1 MPKNNASSGCAKT
14 IYTSGCADDS
24 VQRSQSVSWQICYW
38 PRGLKHYEQ
47 STTIDH
53 GHHLKTQAGLTC
65 FQPNRPSLTESPAV
79 TAPIRIVR
87 GKELALTELKRLSQR
102 TGNFSQDDAQER
114 VNSILCS
121 VRERGDQAILDFTE
135 RFDGYRPEALA
146 VPEASLEAAWTT
158 LPQDLRDALE
168 LAHRRITDFHQRQ
181 RPADIAVTGPHG
193 EQLGRRWRP
202 VARAGLYVP
211 GGRAAYPSTVLMNAV
226 PARVAGVKELMIC
239 SPGRRDGTVNPA
251 VLAAAHLAGIKTV
264 FAIGGAQAIAAMAY
278 GSESVPSVDV
288 ISGPGNLYVTLAKQA
303 VYGLVGIDSL
313 AGPSEVLVIADH
325 SAKTDQVAA
334 DLLAQAEHDPMA
346 AAVLITTDPSLGDK
360 IVDELSHQLVNH
372 PRREICEASLR
383 DWGLVVICDDLET
396 CALLSDSFAPE
407 HLELLV
413 ERPEPLAD
421 RIQNA
426 GAIFLGPWSPEAV
439 GDYLAGPNHTL
450 PTCGAARFSGALS
463 VETFMRHT
471 SLIGFNRAALEAT
484 GSAVQELASSEGLH
498 SHAESVRR
506 RLS

>member
-1 MPKNNASSGCAKT
+1 M
-14 IYTSGCADDS
+14 
-24 VQRSQSVSWQICYW
+24 SQ
-38 PRGLKHYEQ
+38 
-47 STTIDH
+47 
-53 GHHLKTQAGLTC
+53 
-65 FQPNRPSLTESPAV
+65 PAV
-79 TAPIRIVR
+79 APLRIVR
-87 GKELALTELKRLSQR
+87 DPEQAQTELQRLSSR
-102 TGNFSQDDAQER
+102 TAQTQQSEARER
-114 VNSILCS
+114 VDAILAA
-121 VRERGDQAILDFTE
+121 VRDRGDAAIADFTE
-135 RFDGYRPEALA
+135 QFDGFRPLPMA
-146 VPEASLEAAWTT
+146 VPQEELEQAWTT
-158 LPQDLRDALE
+158 LPTNLRDALE

-181 RPADIAVTGPHG
+181 RPADLAVTGPHG

-202 VARAGLYVP
+202 VQRAGLYVP

-226 PARVAGVKELMIC
+226 PARVAGVKELVIC
-239 SPGRRDGTVNPA
+239 SPAGRDGKVNPV
-251 VLAAAHLAGIKTV
+251 VLAAAHLAGVKTV
-264 FAIGGAQAIAAMAY
+264 FRLGGAQAIAAMAY
-278 GSESVPSVDV
+278 GSESVPKVDV

-303 VYGLVGIDSL
+303 VYGQVAIDSL

-325 SAKTDQVAA
+325 SAQPDQVAA
-334 DLLAQAEHDPMA
+334 DLLAQAEHDPLA
-346 AAVLITTDPSLGDK
+346 AAVLITTDHALADG
-360 IVDELSHQLVNH
+360 INAAVAEQLTNH
-372 PRREICEASLR
+372 PRREICEAALR
-383 DWGLVVICDDLET
+383 DWGLVVVCDDLES
-396 CALLSDSFAPE
+396 CARLSDSFAPE

-484 GSAVQELASSEGLH
+484 GSAVQELATSEGLH

>member
-1 MPKNNASSGCAKT
+1 M
-14 IYTSGCADDS
+14 
-24 VQRSQSVSWQICYW
+24 SQ
-38 PRGLKHYEQ
+38 
-47 STTIDH
+47 
-53 GHHLKTQAGLTC
+53 
-65 FQPNRPSLTESPAV
+65 PAV
-79 TAPIRIVR
+79 APLRIVR
-87 GKELALTELKRLSQR
+87 DLDRAQTELKRLSSR
-102 TGNFSQDDAQER
+102 TTQTQQGEARER
-114 VNSILCS
+114 VEDILKA
-121 VRERGDQAILDFTE
+121 VRDRGDAAIADFTE
-135 RFDGYRPEALA
+135 RFDGFRPEPMAVSPEAL
-146 VPEASLEAAWTT
+146 EQAWTS
-158 LPQDLRDALE
+158 LPTNLRDALE

-181 RPADIAVTGPHG
+181 RPTDLAVTGPHG

-202 VARAGLYVP
+202 VERAGLYVP

-226 PARVAGVKELMIC
+226 PARVAGVKDVVIC
-239 SPGRRDGTVNPA
+239 SPAGRDGAVNPV
-251 VLAAAHLAGIKTV
+251 VLAAAHLAGVKTV
-264 FAIGGAQAIAAMAY
+264 FRLGGAQAVAAMAY
-278 GSESVPSVDV
+278 GSESVPKVDV

-303 VYGLVGIDSL
+303 VYGQVAIYSL

-325 SAKTDQVAA
+325 SAKPDQVAA
-334 DLLAQAEHDPMA
+334 DLLAQAEHDPLA
-346 AAVLITTDPSLGDK
+346 AAVLITTDLALADG
-360 IVDELSHQLVNH
+360 INAAVAEQLADH
-372 PRREICEASLR
+372 PRQEICEAALR
-383 DWGLVVICDDLET
+383 DWGLVVVCGDLES
-396 CALLSDSFAPE
+396 CARLSDSFAPE

-484 GSAVQELASSEGLH
+484 GSAVQELATSEGLH

>member
-1 MPKNNASSGCAKT
+1 M
-14 IYTSGCADDS
+14 
-24 VQRSQSVSWQICYW
+24 SQ
-38 PRGLKHYEQ
+38 
-47 STTIDH
+47 
-53 GHHLKTQAGLTC
+53 
-65 FQPNRPSLTESPAV
+65 PAV
-79 TAPIRIVR
+79 APLRIVR
-87 GKELALTELKRLSQR
+87 DPEQAQTELQRLSSR
-102 TGNFSQDDAQER
+102 TTQTRQSEARER
-114 VNSILCS
+114 VEAILAA
-121 VRERGDQAILDFTE
+121 VRDRGDAAIAQFTE
-135 RFDGYRPEALA
+135 RFDGFRPVPMA
-146 VPEASLEAAWTT
+146 VPQDALEQAWTS
-158 LPQDLRDALE
+158 LPTNLRDALE

-181 RPADIAVTGPHG
+181 RPADLAVTGPHG

-202 VARAGLYVP
+202 VERAGLYVP

-226 PARVAGVKELMIC
+226 PARVAGVKDVVIC
-239 SPGRRDGTVNPA
+239 SPAGRDGAVNPV
-251 VLAAAHLAGIKTV
+251 VLAAAHLAGVKTV
-264 FAIGGAQAIAAMAY
+264 FRLGGAQAVAAMAY
-278 GSESVPSVDV
+278 GSDSVPKVDV

-303 VYGLVGIDSL
+303 VYGQVAIDSL

-325 SAKTDQVAA
+325 SAKPDQVAA
-334 DLLAQAEHDPMA
+334 DLLAQAEHDPLA
-346 AAVLITTDPSLGDK
+346 AAVLITTDPALADG
-360 IVDELSHQLVNH
+360 INAAVAEQLADH
-372 PRREICEASLR
+372 PRQEICEAALR
-383 DWGLVVICDDLET
+383 DWGLVVVCDDLES
-396 CALLSDSFAPE
+396 CARLSDSFAPE

-421 RIQNA
+421 RIENA

-484 GSAVQELASSEGLH
+484 GSAVQELATSEGLH

>member
-1 MPKNNASSGCAKT
+1 M
-14 IYTSGCADDS
+14 
-24 VQRSQSVSWQICYW
+24 SQ
-38 PRGLKHYEQ
+38 
-47 STTIDH
+47 
-53 GHHLKTQAGLTC
+53 
-65 FQPNRPSLTESPAV
+65 PAV
-79 TAPIRIVR
+79 APLRIVR
-87 GKELALTELKRLSQR
+87 DLDRAQRELKRLSSR
-102 TGNFSQDDAQER
+102 TTQTQQGEARER
-114 VNSILCS
+114 VEAILTA
-121 VRERGDQAILDFTE
+121 VRDRGDAAIADFTE
-135 RFDGYRPEALA
+135 RFDGFRPEPMAVSPEAL
-146 VPEASLEAAWTT
+146 EQAWTS
-158 LPQDLRDALE
+158 LPTNLRDALE

-181 RPADIAVTGPHG
+181 RPADLAVTGPHG

-202 VARAGLYVP
+202 VERAGLYVP

-226 PARVAGVKELMIC
+226 PARVAGVKDVVIC
-239 SPGRRDGTVNPA
+239 SPAGRDGAVNPV
-251 VLAAAHLAGIKTV
+251 VLAAAHLAGVKTV
-264 FAIGGAQAIAAMAY
+264 FRLGGAQAVAAMAY
-278 GSESVPSVDV
+278 GSESVPKVDV

-303 VYGLVGIDSL
+303 VYGQVAIDSL

-325 SAKTDQVAA
+325 SAKPDQVAA
-334 DLLAQAEHDPMA
+334 DLLAQAEHDPLA
-346 AAVLITTDPSLGDK
+346 AAVLITTDPALADG
-360 IVDELSHQLVNH
+360 INAAVAEQLADH
-372 PRREICEASLR
+372 PRQEICEAALR
-383 DWGLVVICDDLET
+383 DWGLVVVCDDLES
-396 CALLSDSFAPE
+396 CARLSDSFAPE

-484 GSAVQELASSEGLH
+484 GSAVQELATSEGLH

>member
-1 MPKNNASSGCAKT
+1 M
-14 IYTSGCADDS
+14 
-24 VQRSQSVSWQICYW
+24 SQ
-38 PRGLKHYEQ
+38 
-47 STTIDH
+47 
-53 GHHLKTQAGLTC
+53 
-65 FQPNRPSLTESPAV
+65 PAV
-79 TAPIRIVR
+79 APLRIVR
-87 GKELALTELKRLSQR
+87 DLDQAQTELQRLSSR
-102 TGNFSQDDAQER
+102 TTQTQQGEARER
-114 VNSILCS
+114 VEAILAA
-121 VRERGDQAILDFTE
+121 VRDRGDAAIADFTE
-135 RFDGYRPEALA
+135 RFDGFRPEPMAVSPEAL
-146 VPEASLEAAWTT
+146 EQAWTS
-158 LPQDLRDALE
+158 LPTNLRDALE

-181 RPADIAVTGPHG
+181 RPADLAVTGPHG

-202 VARAGLYVP
+202 VERAGLYVP

-226 PARVAGVKELMIC
+226 PARVAGVKDVVIC
-239 SPGRRDGTVNPA
+239 SPAGRDGAVNPV
-251 VLAAAHLAGIKTV
+251 VLAAAHLAGVKTV
-264 FAIGGAQAIAAMAY
+264 FRLGGAQAVAAMAF
-278 GSESVPSVDV
+278 GSESVPKVDV

-303 VYGLVGIDSL
+303 VYGQVAIDSL

-325 SAKTDQVAA
+325 SAIPDQVAA
-334 DLLAQAEHDPMA
+334 DLLAQAEHDPLA
-346 AAVLITTDPSLGDK
+346 AAVLITTDPALADG
-360 IVDELSHQLVNH
+360 INAAVAEQLADH
-372 PRREICEASLR
+372 PRQEICEAALR
-383 DWGLVVICDDLET
+383 DWGLVVVCNDLES
-396 CALLSDSFAPE
+396 CARLSDSFAPE

-484 GSAVQELASSEGLH
+484 GSAVQELATSEGLH

>member
-1 MPKNNASSGCAKT
+1 M
-14 IYTSGCADDS
+14 
-24 VQRSQSVSWQICYW
+24 SQ
-38 PRGLKHYEQ
+38 
-47 STTIDH
+47 
-53 GHHLKTQAGLTC
+53 
-65 FQPNRPSLTESPAV
+65 PAV
-79 TAPIRIVR
+79 APLRIVR
-87 GKELALTELKRLSQR
+87 DLDRAQTELKRLSSR
-102 TGNFSQDDAQER
+102 TTQTQQGEARER
-114 VNSILCS
+114 VEAILAA
-121 VRERGDQAILDFTE
+121 VRDRGDAAIADFTE
-135 RFDGYRPEALA
+135 RFDGFRPEPMAVSPEAL
-146 VPEASLEAAWTT
+146 EQAWTS
-158 LPQDLRDALE
+158 LPTNLRDALE
-168 LAHRRITDFHQRQ
+168 LAHRRIADFHQRQ
-181 RPADIAVTGPHG
+181 RPADLAVTGPHG

-202 VARAGLYVP
+202 VERAGLYVP

-226 PARVAGVKELMIC
+226 PARVAGVKDVVIC
-239 SPGRRDGTVNPA
+239 SPAGRDGAVNPV
-251 VLAAAHLAGIKTV
+251 VLAAAHLAGVKTV
-264 FAIGGAQAIAAMAY
+264 FRLGGAQAVAAMAY
-278 GSESVPSVDV
+278 GSESVPKVDV

-303 VYGLVGIDSL
+303 VYGQVAIDSL

-325 SAKTDQVAA
+325 SAKPDQVAA
-334 DLLAQAEHDPMA
+334 DLLAQAEHDPLA
-346 AAVLITTDPSLGDK
+346 AAVLITTDPALADG
-360 IVDELSHQLVNH
+360 INAAVAEQLADH
-372 PRREICEASLR
+372 PRQEICEAALR
-383 DWGLVVICDDLET
+383 DWGLVVVCDDLES
-396 CALLSDSFAPE
+396 CARLSDSFAPE

-484 GSAVQELASSEGLH
+484 GSAVQELATSEGLH

>member
-1 MPKNNASSGCAKT
+1 MRDLDRA
-14 IYTSGCADDS
+14 
-24 VQRSQSVSWQICYW
+24 Q
-38 PRGLKHYEQ
+38 
-47 STTIDH
+47 
-53 GHHLKTQAGLTC
+53 
-65 FQPNRPSLTESPAV
+65 
-79 TAPIRIVR
+79 
-87 GKELALTELKRLSQR
+87 TELKRLSSR
-102 TGNFSQDDAQER
+102 TTQTQQGEARER
-114 VNSILCS
+114 VEAILKAVCD
-121 VRERGDQAILDFTE
+121 RGDAAIADFTE
-135 RFDGYRPEALA
+135 RFDGFRPEPMAVSPEAL
-146 VPEASLEAAWTT
+146 EQAWTS
-158 LPQDLRDALE
+158 LPTNLRDALE

-181 RPADIAVTGPHG
+181 RPADLAVTGPHG

-202 VARAGLYVP
+202 VERAGLYVP

-226 PARVAGVKELMIC
+226 PARVAGVKDVVIC
-239 SPGRRDGTVNPA
+239 SPAGRDGAVNPV
-251 VLAAAHLAGIKTV
+251 VLAAAHLAGVKTV
-264 FAIGGAQAIAAMAY
+264 FRLGGAQAVAAMAY
-278 GSESVPSVDV
+278 GSESVPKVDV

-303 VYGLVGIDSL
+303 VYGQVAIDSL

-325 SAKTDQVAA
+325 SAKPDQVAA
-334 DLLAQAEHDPMA
+334 DLLAQAEHDPLA
-346 AAVLITTDPSLGDK
+346 AAVLITTDPALADG
-360 IVDELSHQLVNH
+360 INAAVAEQLADH
-372 PRREICEASLR
+372 PRQEICEAALR
-383 DWGLVVICDDLET
+383 DWGLVVVCDDLES
-396 CALLSDSFAPE
+396 CARLSDSFAPE

-484 GSAVQELASSEGLH
+484 GSAVQELATSEGLH

>member
-1 MPKNNASSGCAKT
+1 M
-14 IYTSGCADDS
+14 
-24 VQRSQSVSWQICYW
+24 SQ
-38 PRGLKHYEQ
+38 
-47 STTIDH
+47 
-53 GHHLKTQAGLTC
+53 
-65 FQPNRPSLTESPAV
+65 PAV
-79 TAPIRIVR
+79 APLRIVR
-87 GKELALTELKRLSQR
+87 DPEQAQTELQRLSSR
-102 TGNFSQDDAQER
+102 TAQTQQSEARDRVDA
-114 VNSILCS
+114 ILAA
-121 VRERGDQAILDFTE
+121 VRNRGDAAIADFTE
-135 RFDGYRPEALA
+135 QFDGFRPLPMA
-146 VPEASLEAAWTT
+146 VPQEELEQAWTT
-158 LPQDLRDALE
+158 LPTNLRDALE

-181 RPADIAVTGPHG
+181 RPADLAVTGPHG

-202 VARAGLYVP
+202 VQRAGLYVP

-226 PARVAGVKELMIC
+226 PARVAGVKELVIC
-239 SPGRRDGTVNPA
+239 SPAARDGKVNPV
-251 VLAAAHLAGIKTV
+251 VLAAAHLAGVKTV
-264 FAIGGAQAIAAMAY
+264 FRLGGAQAIAAMAY
-278 GSESVPSVDV
+278 GSESVPKVDV

-303 VYGLVGIDSL
+303 VYGQVAIDSL

-325 SAKTDQVAA
+325 SAQPDQVAA
-334 DLLAQAEHDPMA
+334 DLLAQAEHDPLA
-346 AAVLITTDPSLGDK
+346 AAVLITTDHALADG
-360 IVDELSHQLVNH
+360 INAAVAEQLTNH
-372 PRREICEASLR
+372 PRREICEAALR
-383 DWGLVVICDDLET
+383 DWGLVVVCDDLES
-396 CALLSDSFAPE
+396 CARLSDSFAPE

-484 GSAVQELASSEGLH
+484 GSAVQELATSEGLH

>member
-1 MPKNNASSGCAKT
+1 M
-14 IYTSGCADDS
+14 
-24 VQRSQSVSWQICYW
+24 SQ
-38 PRGLKHYEQ
+38 
-47 STTIDH
+47 
-53 GHHLKTQAGLTC
+53 
-65 FQPNRPSLTESPAV
+65 PAV
-79 TAPIRIVR
+79 APLRIVR
-87 GKELALTELKRLSQR
+87 DLDRAQTELKRLSSR
-102 TGNFSQDDAQER
+102 TTQTQQGEARER
-114 VNSILCS
+114 VEAILTA
-121 VRERGDQAILDFTE
+121 VRDRGDAAIADFTE
-135 RFDGYRPEALA
+135 RFDGFRPEPMAVSPEAL
-146 VPEASLEAAWTT
+146 EQAWTS
-158 LPQDLRDALE
+158 LPTNLRDALE

-181 RPADIAVTGPHG
+181 RPTDLAVTGPHG

-202 VARAGLYVP
+202 VERAGLYVP

-226 PARVAGVKELMIC
+226 PARVAGVKDVVIC
-239 SPGRRDGTVNPA
+239 SPAGRDGAVNPV
-251 VLAAAHLAGIKTV
+251 VLAAAHLAGVKTV
-264 FAIGGAQAIAAMAY
+264 FRLGGAQAVAAMAY
-278 GSESVPSVDV
+278 GSESVPKVDV

-303 VYGLVGIDSL
+303 VYGQVAIDSL

-325 SAKTDQVAA
+325 SAKPDQVAA
-334 DLLAQAEHDPMA
+334 DLLAQAEHDPLA
-346 AAVLITTDPSLGDK
+346 AAVLITTDPALADG
-360 IVDELSHQLVNH
+360 INAAVAEQLADH
-372 PRREICEASLR
+372 PRQEICEAALR
-383 DWGLVVICDDLET
+383 DWGLVVVCDDLES
-396 CALLSDSFAPE
+396 CAHLSDSFAPE

-484 GSAVQELASSEGLH
+484 GSAVQELATSEGLH

>member
-1 MPKNNASSGCAKT
+1 M
-14 IYTSGCADDS
+14 
-24 VQRSQSVSWQICYW
+24 SQ
-38 PRGLKHYEQ
+38 
-47 STTIDH
+47 
-53 GHHLKTQAGLTC
+53 
-65 FQPNRPSLTESPAV
+65 PAV
-79 TAPIRIVR
+79 APLRIVR
-87 GKELALTELKRLSQR
+87 DLDRAQKELKRLSSR
-102 TGNFSQDDAQER
+102 TTQTQQGEARER
-114 VNSILCS
+114 VEAILAA
-121 VRERGDQAILDFTE
+121 VRDRGDAAIADFTE
-135 RFDGYRPEALA
+135 RFDGFRPEPMAVSPEAL
-146 VPEASLEAAWTT
+146 EQAWTS
-158 LPQDLRDALE
+158 LPTNLRDALE

-181 RPADIAVTGPHG
+181 RPTDLAVTGPHG
-193 EQLGRRWRP
+193 ERLGRRWRP
-202 VARAGLYVP
+202 VERAGLYVP

-226 PARVAGVKELMIC
+226 PARVAGVKDVVIC
-239 SPGRRDGTVNPA
+239 SPAGRDGAVNPV
-251 VLAAAHLAGIKTV
+251 VLAAAHLAGVKTV
-264 FAIGGAQAIAAMAY
+264 FRLGGAQAVAAMAY
-278 GSESVPSVDV
+278 GSESVPKVDV

-303 VYGLVGIDSL
+303 VYGQVAIDSL

-325 SAKTDQVAA
+325 SANSDQVAA
-334 DLLAQAEHDPMA
+334 DLLAQAEHDPLA
-346 AAVLITTDPSLGDK
+346 AAVLITTDPALADG
-360 IVDELSHQLVNH
+360 INAAVAEQLADH
-372 PRREICEASLR
+372 PRQEICEAALR
-383 DWGLVVICDDLET
+383 DWGLVVVCDDLES
-396 CALLSDSFAPE
+396 CARLSDSFAPE

-484 GSAVQELASSEGLH
+484 GSAVQELATSEGLH

>member
-1 MPKNNASSGCAKT
+1 M
-14 IYTSGCADDS
+14 
-24 VQRSQSVSWQICYW
+24 SQ
-38 PRGLKHYEQ
+38 
-47 STTIDH
+47 
-53 GHHLKTQAGLTC
+53 
-65 FQPNRPSLTESPAV
+65 PAV
-79 TAPIRIVR
+79 APLRSVR
-87 GKELALTELKRLSQR
+87 DLARAQTELERLSSR
-102 TGNFSQDDAQER
+102 TTQTQQGEARER
-114 VNSILCS
+114 VEAILAA
-121 VRERGDQAILDFTE
+121 VRDRGDASIADFTE
-135 RFDGYRPEALA
+135 RFDGFRPEPMAVSPEALEQA
-146 VPEASLEAAWTT
+146 WASLPTN
-158 LPQDLRDALE
+158 LRDALE

-181 RPADIAVTGPHG
+181 RPADLAVKGPHG

-202 VARAGLYVP
+202 VERAGLYVP

-226 PARVAGVKELMIC
+226 PARVAGVKDVVIC
-239 SPGRRDGTVNPA
+239 SPAGRDGAVNPV
-251 VLAAAHLAGIKTV
+251 VLAAAHLAGVKTV
-264 FAIGGAQAIAAMAY
+264 FRLGGAQAVAAMAY
-278 GSESVPSVDV
+278 GSESVPKVDV

-303 VYGLVGIDSL
+303 VYGQVAIDSL

-325 SAKTDQVAA
+325 SAQPDQVAA
-334 DLLAQAEHDPMA
+334 DLLAQAEHDPLA
-346 AAVLITTDPSLGDK
+346 AAVLITTDPALANG
-360 IVDELSHQLVNH
+360 INAAVAEQLANH
-372 PRREICEASLR
+372 PRQEICEAALR
-383 DWGLVVICDDLET
+383 DWGLVVVCGDLES
-396 CALLSDSFAPE
+396 CARLSDSFAPE

-471 SLIGFNRAALEAT
+471 SLIVFNRAALEAT
-484 GSAVQELASSEGLH
+484 GSAVQELATSEGLH

>member
-1 MPKNNASSGCAKT
+1 M
-14 IYTSGCADDS
+14 
-24 VQRSQSVSWQICYW
+24 SQ
-38 PRGLKHYEQ
+38 
-47 STTIDH
+47 
-53 GHHLKTQAGLTC
+53 
-65 FQPNRPSLTESPAV
+65 PAV
-79 TAPIRIVR
+79 APLRIVR
-87 GKELALTELKRLSQR
+87 DLDRAQTELKRLSSR
-102 TGNFSQDDAQER
+102 TTQTQQGEARER
-114 VNSILCS
+114 VKAILTA
-121 VRERGDQAILDFTE
+121 VRDRGDAAIADFTE
-135 RFDGYRPEALA
+135 RFDGFRPEPMAVSPEAL
-146 VPEASLEAAWTT
+146 EQAWTS
-158 LPQDLRDALE
+158 LPTNLRDALE

-181 RPADIAVTGPHG
+181 RPADLAVTGPHG

-202 VARAGLYVP
+202 VERAGLYVP

-226 PARVAGVKELMIC
+226 PARVAGVKDVVIC
-239 SPGRRDGTVNPA
+239 SPAGRDGAVNPV
-251 VLAAAHLAGIKTV
+251 VLAAAHLAGVKTV
-264 FAIGGAQAIAAMAY
+264 FRLGGAQAIAAMAY
-278 GSESVPSVDV
+278 GSESMPKVDV

-303 VYGLVGIDSL
+303 VYGQVAIDSL

-325 SAKTDQVAA
+325 SAKPDQVAA
-334 DLLAQAEHDPMA
+334 DLLAQAEHDPLA
-346 AAVLITTDPSLGDK
+346 AAVLITTDPALADG
-360 IVDELSHQLVNH
+360 INAAVAEQLTDH
-372 PRREICEASLR
+372 PRQEICEAALR
-383 DWGLVVICDDLET
+383 DWGLVVVCDDLES
-396 CALLSDSFAPE
+396 CARLSDSFAPE

-484 GSAVQELASSEGLH
+484 GSAVQELATSEGLH

>member
-1 MPKNNASSGCAKT
+1 M
-14 IYTSGCADDS
+14 
-24 VQRSQSVSWQICYW
+24 SQ
-38 PRGLKHYEQ
+38 
-47 STTIDH
+47 
-53 GHHLKTQAGLTC
+53 
-65 FQPNRPSLTESPAV
+65 PAV
-79 TAPIRIVR
+79 APLRIVR
-87 GKELALTELKRLSQR
+87 DLDQAQRELQRLSSR
-102 TGNFSQDDAQER
+102 TTQTQQGEARER
-114 VNSILCS
+114 VEAILTA
-121 VRERGDQAILDFTE
+121 VRDRGDAAIADFTE
-135 RFDGYRPEALA
+135 RFDGFRPEPMAVSPEAL
-146 VPEASLEAAWTT
+146 EQAWTS
-158 LPQDLRDALE
+158 LPTNLRDALE

-181 RPADIAVTGPHG
+181 RPADLAVTGPHG

-202 VARAGLYVP
+202 VERAGLYVP

-226 PARVAGVKELMIC
+226 PARVAGVKDVVIC
-239 SPGRRDGTVNPA
+239 SPAGRDGAVNPV
-251 VLAAAHLAGIKTV
+251 VLAAAHLAGVKTV
-264 FAIGGAQAIAAMAY
+264 FRLGGAQAVAAMAY
-278 GSESVPSVDV
+278 GSESVPKVDV

-303 VYGLVGIDSL
+303 VYGQVAIDSL

-325 SAKTDQVAA
+325 SAKPDQVAA
-334 DLLAQAEHDPMA
+334 DLLAQAEHDPLA
-346 AAVLITTDPSLGDK
+346 AAVLITTDPALADG
-360 IVDELSHQLVNH
+360 INAAVAEQLADH
-372 PRREICEASLR
+372 PRQEICEAALR
-383 DWGLVVICDDLET
+383 DWGLVVVCDDLES
-396 CALLSDSFAPE
+396 CARLSDSFAPE

-421 RIQNA
+421 RIENA

-484 GSAVQELASSEGLH
+484 GSAVQELATSEGLH

>member
-1 MPKNNASSGCAKT
+1 M
-14 IYTSGCADDS
+14 
-24 VQRSQSVSWQICYW
+24 SQ
-38 PRGLKHYEQ
+38 
-47 STTIDH
+47 
-53 GHHLKTQAGLTC
+53 
-65 FQPNRPSLTESPAV
+65 PAV
-79 TAPIRIVR
+79 APLRIVR
-87 GKELALTELKRLSQR
+87 DLEQAQTELQRLSSR
-102 TGNFSQDDAQER
+102 TTQTQQGEARER
-114 VNSILCS
+114 VATILAA
-121 VRERGDQAILDFTE
+121 VRDRGDAAIADFTE
-135 RFDGYRPEALA
+135 RFDGFRPEPMAVSPEAL
-146 VPEASLEAAWTT
+146 EQAWTS
-158 LPQDLRDALE
+158 LPTNLRDALD

-181 RPADIAVTGPHG
+181 RPADLAVTGPHG

-202 VARAGLYVP
+202 VERAGLYVP

-226 PARVAGVKELMIC
+226 PARVAGVKDVVIC
-239 SPGRRDGTVNPA
+239 SPAGRSGAVNPV
-251 VLAAAHLAGIKTV
+251 VLAAAHLAGVKTV
-264 FAIGGAQAIAAMAY
+264 FRLGGAQAVAAMAY
-278 GSESVPSVDV
+278 GSDSVPKVDV

-303 VYGLVGIDSL
+303 VYGQVAIDSL

-325 SAKTDQVAA
+325 SAKPDQVAA
-334 DLLAQAEHDPMA
+334 DLLAQAEHDPLA
-346 AAVLITTDPSLGDK
+346 AAVLITTDPALAEG
-360 IVDELSHQLVNH
+360 INAAVVEQLANH
-372 PRREICEASLR
+372 PRQEICEAALR
-383 DWGLVVICDDLET
+383 DWGLVVVCDDLES
-396 CALLSDSFAPE
+396 CARLSDSFAPE

-484 GSAVQELASSEGLH
+484 GSAVQELATSEGLH